1 MMENRGKAIGAYFL
15 RLIGGVAVIIGI
27 LGVFSSLTNGNLFG
41 VGLSIAFVVG
51 GAFMLKRSGEMT
63 TVSAPR

>member
-1 MMENRGKAIGAYFL
+1 MMENRGRAVGAYFL

-27 LGVFSSLTNGNLFG
+27 LGVFSSLANGNLFG

-51 GAFMLKRSGEMT
+51 GAVMLKRSGEMT